1 MTPPP
6 LAMRRAACAGD
17 RFRGDDIDETQSIG
31 GELVRA
37 RGLVARRVH
46 V

>member
-6 LAMRRAACAGD
+6 LAMGRAACAGD
-17 RFRGDDIDETQSIG
+17 RFRGDDIETQSIG